1 MKTNM
6 LVRNCFGIFLAVA
19 TCTAVAWEAKAAQ
32 DTGALSVLEKERLAI
47 AEAFNHQFAGWIN
60 VIAENYLVIDA
71 KQFAITKDTVFLVD
85 KGALPSAP
93 FVIFRA
99 DAERNL
105 LEVDTAEPTEY
116 DLERKPEEGP
126 INIDFSQREPISSRP
141 KKVDNLR
148 FEDGKWVN

>member
-1 MKTNM
+1 MKTNV
-6 LVRNCFGIFLAVA
+6 LVRSCFGIILAVA

-32 DTGALSVLEKERLAI
+32 GTGKLSVLERERLAI
-47 AEAFNHQFAGWIN
+47 AEAFNHPIAGWIN
-60 VIAENYLVIDA
+60 VIAENYLVIDG

-105 LEVDTAEPTEY
+105 SEVDTAEPTEH

-126 INIDFSQREPISSRP
+126 INIDFSQQEPTSSRP

-148 FEDGKWVN
+148 FENGVWVN